1 MSLKQ
6 RIEQQFEELK
16 TEGRRLQ
23 ADQPQVSRAAMEGD
37 PSTNPVVRSHKTAK
51 EAFGI
56 RTCQLIENVCG
67 KNAPH
72 TVRIKELDKKRQELP
87 HFTLDLHV
95 GVLEAAKADFTAGAF
110 DDVRRLVRAD
120 LLDDFLSQA
129 EELLASGFSE
139 ASVTLSG
146 AILEDTLRKL
156 CDKHSITRPTKTT
169 IDGLNTM
176 LVKAQVYDGLVR
188 KRITGLGHLRNDAD
202 HGRSLGT
209 VKPAD
214 AEDMLKW
221 LRRFVTDYL
230 N

>member
-1 MSLKQ
+1 MSLRQ
-6 RIEQQFEELK
+6 RIEQQFVDLK
-16 TEGRRLQ
+16 AEGQRIDSDSDRIMQLEMGGP
-23 ADQPQVSRAAMEGD
+23 DSPE
-37 PSTNPVVRSHKTAK
+37 VRSHKASK
-51 EAFGI
+51 EAFCI
-56 RTCQLIENVCG
+56 RSIQLVKRVCG
-67 KNAPH
+67 EDAPH
-72 TVRIKELDKKRQELP
+72 SIRLRELDSTRRNYEYRPLTQHL
-87 HFTLDLHV
+87 
-95 GVLEAAKADFTAGAF
+95 GILEAARQDFTAGAF

-139 ASVTLSG
+139 ASVTLGG

-169 IDGLNTM
+169 IDGLNTL
-176 LVKAQVYDGLVR
+176 LVKAQVYDGLVQ

>member
-1 MSLKQ
+1 MNIKQ
-6 RIEQQFEELK
+6 KIEKQFEDLQ
-16 TEGRRLQ
+16 TEGRRLRKAQ
-23 ADQPQVSRAAMEGD
+23 DAIAELSMNFD
-37 PSTNPVVRSHKTAK
+37 PTSQERVGLHKTSR

-56 RTCQLIENVCG
+56 RAVQLIEMVCG
-67 KNAPH
+67 KLSPH
-72 TVRIKELDKKRQELP
+72 SQRITDLERTRINYEYSPLD
-87 HFTLDLHV
+87 HHI
-95 GVLEAAKADFTAGAF
+95 GVLEAAKADFKDGMF

-139 ASVTLSG
+139 ASVSLGG
-146 AILEDTLRKL
+146 AVLEDTLRKL
-156 CDKHSITRPTKTT
+156 CDKHSLARPAKTT
-169 IDGLNTM
+169 IDGLNVL
-176 LVKAQVYDGLVR
+176 LVKAQVYDGLVQ
-188 KRITGLGHLRNDAD
+188 KRITQLAHLRNDAD

-221 LRRFVTDYL
+221 TRRFVTDYL